1 MAIGNNDLI
10 WPKKLLNAD
19 KKKNEP
25 CDECCWLL
33 GFVSIQQKRI
43 PIKFSGRKKPI
54 DCFYDRLMTAGI
66 KIHE

>member
-19 KKKNEP
+19 EKKNEP

-33 GFVSIQQKRI
+33 GFVSIQQKWI
-43 PIKFSGRKKPI
+43 PIKFSGRKKP
-54 DCFYDRLMTAGI
+54 RLFLRSLNDGR
-66 KIHE
+66 HRNS